1 MLFASLFFL
10 TPKLLQKRRQIQTNP
25 PLTVR
30 NTTKTM
36 HWEWPWVFS
45 VHANSS
51 SCHGLSASMN
61 RAFCLPYFTTTE
73 TLRLQDCSALKLR
86 TSNPQHTV
94 SNLIYCRTLLLTLLK
109 EVPGYLLWLLTP
121 FIINPSALMKGII
134 VSIFTSVSP
143 LGKWPEK
150 LDMYEILWT
159 SCSYLGY

>member
-1 MLFASLFFL
+1 MLFTPLFFL

-36 HWEWPWVFS
+36 HWEWPWVFLFTPTAAAATDWVLQWTEHFVYLIS
-45 VHANSS
+45 WQHKHWDFRTVPHWSS
-51 SCHGLSASMN
+51 ELATHN
-61 RAFCLPYFTTTE
+61 
-73 TLRLQDCSALKLR
+73 TL
-86 TSNPQHTV
+86 TV

-134 VSIFTSVSP
+134 VSTFTSVSP
-143 LGKWPEK
+143 LSENGQKN
-150 LDMYEILWT
+150 WT
-159 SCSYLGY
+159 CMKYF